1 MGMGIFSRPRSDEIR
16 SIEGGSNSILG
27 SEEAIEATL
36 RINEIASSAAPLPSA
51 VRSMVRVAVKLLSA
65 DQGSIMLL
73 DDSGQTLILAA
84 SWGLPPEATEGVRV
98 NVGESVAGRVLA
110 TGKPLL
116 LGKVD
121 GDAFMN
127 FIPKSKEI
135 SSSIV
140 VPLRVQGDAI
150 GVLNLAASDQRSP
163 FSEGDLRLAQLFAD
177 QAAGVIHRARLH
189 EKAEQRSSDLMALVE
204 SSKGLL
210 GTLDFDAL
218 LQRVLDGG
226 SRLSGGVNGFACL
239 FDTESESIERGVFRG
254 VDKKAIG
261 EIVRDES
268 VKQAVANVD
277 AVYFERD
284 DLGIM
289 TAVGL
294 RTPRGTKGVLVI
306 QAELQLAEDR
316 SDLLRAF
323 GQQCSSAI
331 GSAELYSLI
340 ERKESQ
346 LSSIIRAVPNPIVLV
361 DDRNALAAIN
371 PAAEQLFG
379 VASIFSTGSA
389 AVAELNNADVEQMLM
404 GQGEL
409 QREILVGNPPRT
421 FRARVTDVQFPAGPL
436 GRVLIM
442 DDVTSERENAQRQRD
457 FVSMV
462 GHELRTPLTIVKGF
476 SRTLMRRIGSAS
488 AEEAKEALAT
498 IDSKAAQLERLIEDL
513 LYVSKIEA
521 REASL
526 RVEQVD
532 VTSLVNSVTSD
543 IVRHH
548 EGREVIID
556 VDRSFVWPC
565 DETKIA
571 LVLRHL
577 IENAL
582 KYSEAPNPVTIKVTG
597 DDDEM
602 RVDIMDYGDG
612 IVSSDIPHIFE
623 RFKQLDSS
631 ATRRHGGTGVGLYLC
646 AQLVRVHG
654 GTITVDST
662 WGKGSTFTFTIPR
675 RTTGQKVVHMYG
687 PTGRKSA

>member
-1 MGMGIFSRPRSDEIR
+1 MGIFSRPRSDELR
-16 SIEGGSNSILG
+16 SIDGVSDSILG
-27 SEEAIEATL
+27 SQEAIEATL

-51 VRSMVRVAVKLLSA
+51 VRSMVRVAVQLLTA
-65 DQGSIMLL
+65 NQGSIMLM
-73 DDSGQTLILAA
+73 DDTGRTLVLAA
-84 SWGLPPEATEGVRV
+84 SWGLPPEAAEHVRV
-98 NVGESVAGRVLA
+98 NIGESVAGRVLA

-121 GDAFMN
+121 GEAFMN
-127 FIPKSKEI
+127 FIPKSKPI

-140 VPLRVQGDAI
+140 VPLRVQGEAI
-150 GVLNLAASDQRSP
+150 GVLNLAADDTRPP
-163 FSEGDLRLAQLFAD
+163 FSEDDLRLAQLFAD
-177 QAAGVIHRARLH
+177 QAAGIIHRARLH

-210 GTLDFDAL
+210 GTLDLDSL
-218 LQRVLDGG
+218 LQRILDGG
-226 SRLSGGVNGFACL
+226 SRLAGGINGFACL
-239 FDTESESIERGVFRG
+239 FDSESENITRGVFRG
-254 VDKKAIG
+254 VDKKVIGGVVQDENVKRAITTS
-261 EIVRDES
+261 DT
-268 VKQAVANVD
+268 
-277 AVYFERD
+277 VYFETPE
-284 DLGIM
+284 LGVV

-294 RTPRGTKGVLVI
+294 RTSRGTKGVLVI
-306 QAELQLAEDR
+306 QAERQFAEDR
-316 SDLLRAF
+316 ADLLRAF

-340 ERKESQ
+340 EHKESQ
-346 LSSIIRAVPNPIVLV
+346 LSSIIRGVPNPIVLV
-361 DDRNALAAIN
+361 DDRGVIAAIN

-379 VASIFSTGSA
+379 VASVFSTGTA
-389 AVAELNNADVEQMLM
+389 AVNELNNAEVEKMLT
-404 GQGEL
+404 GEGEL
-409 QREILVGNPPRT
+409 QGEVLVGSPPRT
-421 FRARVTDVQFPAGPL
+421 FRARVTDVQFASGPL

-442 DDVTSERENAQRQRD
+442 DDVTTERENAQRQRD
-457 FVSMV
+457 FVAMV

-476 SRTLMRRIGSAS
+476 ARTLMRRIGSAS

-498 IDSKAAQLERLIEDL
+498 IDAKAGQLERLIEDL

-532 VTSLVNSVTSD
+532 VTALVNGVTSD
-543 IVRHH
+543 ILRHH
-548 EGREVIID
+548 EGREVILDMDHSIL
-556 VDRSFVWPC
+556 WPC
-565 DETKIA
+565 DETKVA
-571 LVLRHL
+571 MVMRHL

-582 KYSEAPNPVTIKVTG
+582 KYSESPEPVTVKVLT
-597 DDDEM
+597 DDEEM
-602 RVDIMDYGDG
+602 RVDVIDSGVG

-631 ATRRHGGTGVGLYLC
+631 STRSHGGTGVGLYLC

-654 GTITVDST
+654 GTITVDSM

-687 PTGRKSA
+687 PGGRKSA

>member
-1 MGMGIFSRPRSDEIR
+1 MGIFSRPRSDELH
-16 SIEGGSNSILG
+16 SVESYS
-27 SEEAIEATL
+27 SSTMDSQEAIEATL

-51 VRSMVRVAVKLLSA
+51 VRSMVRVAVNLFNA

-73 DDSGQTLILAA
+73 DEGGRTLVLAA
-84 SWGLPPEATEGVRV
+84 SWGLPLEASETVRV

-116 LGKVD
+116 LGQVD
-121 GDAFMN
+121 DEAFMN
-127 FIPKSKEI
+127 FIPKSKPI

-140 VPLRVQGDAI
+140 VPLRVQGEAI
-150 GVLNLAASDQRSP
+150 GVLNLSGGEQRDS

-177 QAAGVIHRARLH
+177 QAAGIIHRARLH

-210 GTLDFDAL
+210 GTLDLDSL
-218 LQRVLDGG
+218 LQQILDGG
-226 SRLSGGVNGFACL
+226 SRLAGGANGFACL
-239 FDTESESIERGVFRG
+239 FDPESESMQRGVFRG
-254 VDKKAIG
+254 VDKNLIRD
-261 EIVRDES
+261 IVQSEDVR
-268 VKQAVANVD
+268 QAVNKVD
-277 AVYFERD
+277 AVYFEMPK
-284 DLGIM
+284 LGALI
-289 TAVGL
+289 AVGL
-294 RTPRGTKGVLVI
+294 RTPRSTKGVLVVLSERRI
-306 QAELQLAEDR
+306 AEDR
-316 SDLLRAF
+316 SDLLRAY

-346 LSSIIRAVPNPIVLV
+346 LSSIIRAVPNPIILV
-361 DDRNALAAIN
+361 DDRGALAGIN

-379 VASIFSTGSA
+379 VAWAFSAGSA
-389 AVAELNNADVEQMLM
+389 APNELNNTEIEKMLT

-409 QREILVGNPPRT
+409 QREVLVGSPPRT
-421 FRARVTDVQFPAGPL
+421 FRARLTDVQFPGGPL

-457 FVSMV
+457 FVAMV

-476 SRTLMRRIGSAS
+476 ARILLRRIDSAS
-488 AEEAKEALAT
+488 AEEAKEALST
-498 IDSKAAQLERLIEDL
+498 IDTKAAQLETLIEDL

-532 VTSLVNSVTSD
+532 VTTLINNVTSD
-543 IVRHH
+543 IISHH
-548 EGREVIID
+548 EGREVVLAID
-556 VDRSFVWPC
+556 QAVSWPC

-571 LVLRHL
+571 LVMRHL
-577 IENAL
+577 LENAL
-582 KYSEAPNPVTIKVTG
+582 KYSEAPEPVTIKIST
-597 DDDEM
+597 DNEEM
-602 RVDIMDYGDG
+602 RVDVTDHGDG

-631 ATRRHGGTGVGLYLC
+631 STRRHGGTGVGLYLC
-646 AQLVRVHG
+646 AQLVRMHG
-654 GTITVDST
+654 GTINVDST

-675 RTTGQKVVHMYG
+675 GTTGQKVVHMYG
-687 PTGRKSA
+687 PSGRKSA

>member
-1 MGMGIFSRPRSDEIR
+1 MGIFSRPRSGELQSVETYSD
-16 SIEGGSNSILG
+16 SILG
-27 SEEAIEATL
+27 SKEAIEATL

-51 VRSMVRVAVKLLSA
+51 VRSMVRVAVNLLNA
-65 DQGSIMLL
+65 DQGSIMLI
-73 DDSGQTLILAA
+73 DDGGQYLVLAA
-84 SWGLPPEATEGVRV
+84 SWGLPEEATQRVRV
-98 NVGESVAGRVLA
+98 NIGESVAGRVLA

-116 LGKVD
+116 LGQVD
-121 GDAFMN
+121 GEAFTN
-127 FIPKSKEI
+127 FIPKAKQI

-150 GVLNLAASDQRSP
+150 GVLNLAGSEDRQP

-210 GTLDFDAL
+210 GTLDLDSL
-218 LQRVLDGG
+218 IQRVLDGG
-226 SRLSGGVNGFACL
+226 SRLAGGVNGFACL
-239 FDTESESIERGVFRG
+239 FDTESESIKRGVFRG

-261 EIVRDES
+261 EIVHDENVRTAIS
-268 VKQAVANVD
+268 NVD
-277 AVYFERD
+277 AVYFERA
-284 DLGIM
+284 DLGVM

-294 RTPRGTKGVLVI
+294 RTSRGTKGVLVI
-306 QAELQLAEDR
+306 QAERQLAEDR

-331 GSAELYSLI
+331 GSAELYTMI

-361 DDRNALAAIN
+361 DDKNALAAIN

-379 VASIFSTGSA
+379 VASVFTAGKA
-389 AVAELNNADVEQMLM
+389 AVNELNNTDIEHMLV
-404 GQGEL
+404 GEGEL
-409 QREILVGNPPRT
+409 QREVFVGNPPRI
-421 FRARVTDVQFPAGPL
+421 FRARVTDVQLPSGPL

-457 FVSMV
+457 FVAMV

-476 SRTLMRRIGSAS
+476 ARTLMRRIGSAS

-498 IDSKAAQLERLIEDL
+498 IDSKAGQLERLIEDL

-532 VTSLVNSVTSD
+532 VTVLVNNVTSD
-543 IVRHH
+543 VLRHH
-548 EGREVIID
+548 EGREVMLD
-556 VDRSFVWPC
+556 VGHSFVWPC

-582 KYSEAPNPVTIKVTG
+582 KYSEGPEPVTIKVTG
-597 DDDEM
+597 DDDDEM
-602 RVDIMDYGDG
+602 RVDVMDHGDG

-631 ATRRHGGTGVGLYLC
+631 STRRHGGTGVGLYLC

-662 WGKGSTFTFTIPR
+662 WGKGSTFTFTIPK

-687 PTGRKSA
+687 PGSRKSA